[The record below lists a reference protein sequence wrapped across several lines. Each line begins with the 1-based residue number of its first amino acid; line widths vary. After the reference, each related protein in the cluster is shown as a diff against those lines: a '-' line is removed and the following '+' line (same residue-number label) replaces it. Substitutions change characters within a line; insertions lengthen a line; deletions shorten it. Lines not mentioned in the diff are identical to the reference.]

1 MKRIRTCPR
10 CGTACYA
17 TRNTARQVARR
28 EASPRG
34 GCGRWRCP
42 AGLGSHLT
50 PHQPVRRRR
59 RAPRR
64 PPRDSRPIVRQLVAG
79 GRRAAR

>member
-28 EASPRG
+28 EASE
-34 GCGRWRCP
+34 GRLRAWRCP
-42 AGLGSHLT
+42 AGLGWHLT
-50 PHQPVRRRR
+50 PDQPVRRRR

>member
-1 MKRIRTCPR
+1 MKRTRTCPR

-28 EASPRG
+28 EAPEGQLRA
-34 GCGRWRCP
+34 WRCP
-42 AGLGSHLT
+42 AGLGWHLT
-50 PHQPVRRRR
+50 PDQPVRRR